1 MHPKYRNFNQPNSTY
16 RDNSWWLFILL
27 LTIGLILISRLFYI
41 QVIKHDTYR
50 SAALSE
56 QFKKFSIPAERG
68 KISILDGDN
77 SMPVVLNESKYLI
90 YADPAYIENVLETSR
105 KLQPIIGG
113 SVDELAKKLS
123 LKSRYVEILKKADSS
138 TRDKVE
144 QLDIKGIVSKEI
156 RVRSYPQAQMA
167 AQVLG
172 FVNDDGLGQYGI
184 EEWLDDELR
193 GRDGL
198 LKAITDIR
206 GVPLAGNSDNIV
218 DQPIPGSNIT
228 LTIDAT
234 IQRIAEDAIAKGAS
248 KTNAPAASA
257 IVMNINNGDVKAM
270 ANWPSY
276 DPANYS
282 TVTDQTIYKNK
293 TVTDALE
300 AGSIMKPLTISAAI
314 EEGLINSTST
324 YLDYGTV
331 EVDGLT
337 ITNVL
342 KVANGVTSI
351 YDIVR
356 YSLNTG
362 AVHLLK
368 LMGGGEVNKQAR
380 DTWHKYLSD
389 HYQFGKL
396 TAIEQPGES
405 RGIIPDPDKGEGL
418 NIQYANTSFGQGI
431 AVSPIQMASAL
442 ASIFNGGTYYKPKLL
457 HSKTD
462 ISGKEMLV
470 QKQVIKEGV
479 VSSSTSNQVVSLLEQ
494 YAINSKQ
501 PSLREGF
508 RVGGKTGTAQIPDG
522 KGGYREDYYIGTYGG
537 FLGGRNLEYVI
548 LVTISEPKVS
558 GFAGSDAAR
567 PIYNDIVNAMMDS
580 VTIDIKR

>member
-1 MHPKYRNFNQPNSTY
+1 MHPKYRSFNQSDSTY
-16 RDNSWWLFILL
+16 RDNSGWLFILL
-27 LTIGLILISRLFYI
+27 IIIGLVLFSRLFYI

-50 SAALSE
+50 SAALAE

-68 KISILDGDN
+68 RISILDGEN
-77 SMPVVLNESKYLI
+77 TLPIVLNESRFLI
-90 YADPAYIENVLETSR
+90 YADPAYIENTIEASR

-113 SVDELAKKLS
+113 TIDDLEKKLS
-123 LKSRYVEILKKADSS
+123 AKSRYVELIKKAD
-138 TRDKVE
+138 TQTKEKVE

-184 EEWLDDELR
+184 EEWLDDELK
-193 GRDGL
+193 GKDGL

-206 GVPLAGNSDNIV
+206 GVPLAGNSDNV
-218 DQPIPGSNIT
+218 VEEPVSGLEIT

-234 IQRIAEDAIAKGAS
+234 IQRIAEEAIAKGAS
-248 KTNAPAASA
+248 RTNAPAATA
-257 IVMNINNGDVKAM
+257 IVMNIRNGDVKAM

-276 DPANYS
+276 DPSSYS
-282 TVTDQTIYKNK
+282 KVSDQTIYKNK

-300 AGSIMKPLTISAAI
+300 AGSIMKPLTIAAAI
-314 EEGLINSTST
+314 EEGLINANST
-324 YLDYGTV
+324 YTDYGSV

-362 AVHLLK
+362 AVYLLK

-442 ASIFNGGTYYKPKLL
+442 ASIFNGGTYYKPKLIYAK
-457 HSKTD
+457 SSS
-462 ISGKEMLV
+462 SGKAEIV

-479 VSSSTSNQVVSLLEQ
+479 VSPDTSNQVVSLLEQ

-501 PSLREGF
+501 PSLRDGF

-580 VTIDIKR
+580 VPIDINK